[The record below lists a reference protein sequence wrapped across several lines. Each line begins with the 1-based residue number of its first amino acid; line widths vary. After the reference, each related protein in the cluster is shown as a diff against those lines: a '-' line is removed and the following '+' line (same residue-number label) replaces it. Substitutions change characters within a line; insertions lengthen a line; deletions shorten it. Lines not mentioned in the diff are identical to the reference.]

1 MKEKKIIE
9 VNLGVGT
16 DQLFPKPIQ
25 IIIENEVEQIAE
37 EDLRSTEGSDELNNL
52 NKKENGKSGKR
63 TQKKSCKKKR
73 KN

>member
-52 NKKENGKSGKR
+52 NKKENGKKNKR
-63 TQKKSCKKKR
+63 TPKKSS
-73 KN
+73 

>member
-52 NKKENGKSGKR
+52 NKKENGEKNKR
-63 TQKKSCKKKR
+63 TPKKSS
-73 KN
+73 